1 MLNGEFEAYNAGD
14 KMVWRIIPEEKSV
27 KVFKIERGVEKL
39 QWQGPLDDVPKN
51 WRDISRSSTTLYK
64 KCLALSTSTV
74 HEGVD
79 DNTAMCIP
87 GVGWCSVEGTR
98 IQLLFEDGIRMEI
111 QLQTKEVLYCGGRRR
126 KEKWRLDDQKLPE
139 YIWERLI
146 QSQVFKM

>member
-1 MLNGEFEAYNAGD
+1 MLNGEFEAYSAVD
-14 KMVWRIIPEEKSV
+14 RMVWKTIPEEKSV
-27 KVFKIERGVEKL
+27 KLFNIERGVENL
-39 QWQGPLDDVPKN
+39 QWQGPMDDVPRK
-51 WRDISRSSTTLYK
+51 WRDISRSSTALYK

-74 HEGVD
+74 NEGVD

-111 QLQTKEVLYCGGRRR
+111 QLQTKEILYCDASRR
-126 KEKWRLDDQKLPE
+126 KERWHLNDTKLPE
-139 YIWERLI
+139 YIRERLA